1 MNEHKKYVADT
12 QTELQTYKSELARH
26 QEQLERNSIGRD
38 ELLIKDK
45 DREIKRVK
53 AEMEE
58 TRDEVARRDRKI
70 ADLEVENA
78 QLLNELKMARSQSE
92 IINEEAD

>member
-1 MNEHKKYVADT
+1 MNEHKKFVADS
-12 QTELQTYKSELARH
+12 QIELQTYKSELVRQ
-26 QEQLERNSIGRD
+26 QEQLERNNIGRD

-92 IINEEAD
+92 IFI

>member
-1 MNEHKKYVADT
+1 MNEHKKFVADS
-12 QTELQTYKSELARH
+12 QTELQTYKSELVRQ
-26 QEQLERNSIGRD
+26 QEQLERNNIGRD

-92 IINEEAD
+92 IFI

>member
-1 MNEHKKYVADT
+1 MNEHKKFVADS
-12 QTELQTYKSELARH
+12 QTELQTYKSELVRQ
-26 QEQLERNSIGRD
+26 QEQLERNNIGRD

-92 IINEEAD
+92 III